1 MQVITDSIGY
11 AEKLLERELN
21 WKKDPGSEGSL
32 EIAVIGRSLFGD
44 KRLFWCGVE
53 SGPLW
58 QYLFVAET
66 SPESQ
71 YDALVRLARQKVKL
85 PDGLLCMAA
94 TGSGFHGFKKRPWKS
109 LAGNI
114 HLSVFLS
121 PDRVIAHI
129 GGSFMALPAVSVIQT
144 LDTIKGLENRATVKW
159 VNDILVEDAKVC
171 GVLAHSQTIGKT
183 VTGVVLGIGL
193 NVGATPEIEPDG
205 FVSRAASLHSFV
217 RDKDVCR
224 QGLVFKRLIRM
235 LEKNYF
241 SLLNGGESVLM
252 DFYRERS
259 CITGRDV
266 TICFDDKCREVISGK
281 VCGIGDNLE
290 LYLEG
295 VEKPVTKGRL
305 MFHPNGDE
313 GLR

>member
-21 WKKDPGSEGSL
+21 WKKDPGSGGSL

-44 KRLFWCGVE
+44 KRLFRCGVE

-85 PDGLLCMAA
+85 LDGLLCTAA

-121 PDRVIAHI
+121 PDRVIAHF
-129 GGSFMALPAVSVIQT
+129 GGSFMALPAASVIQT
-144 LDTIKGLENRATVKW
+144 VDTIKGLENRATVKW
-159 VNDILVEDAKVC
+159 VNDILVEGAKVC
-171 GVLAHSQTIGKT
+171 GVLAHSQTIGKR

-290 LYLEG
+290 LYLDG

-313 GLR
+313 G